1 MGQRANMG
9 SACTS
14 QKFCEAP
21 DASDAPVTFL
31 EHHLADA
38 SDAPQV
44 SPAAAVCQWAQP
56 PELPNLCQSQEL
68 CDSAVPSPTPPRL
81 PLLLKI
87 LHPDGRTWVHEAN
100 PGSTL
105 AQLKLALAE
114 KCGVAPEGA
123 HLIEL
128 WFSGYQLP
136 AKNTLEECTELCDG
150 SEIELQG
157 VQTAVAVAPLQ
168 SVVSAPVLALDCGVV
183 TGRAVQCRDGSEE
196 WRDGVIGNINPLKV
210 MPNGWD
216 VAYKWDEVRLHSAA
230 STISSRI
237 LDERIAVRRK
247 SIEGLTWDC
256 LGCTLIN
263 QHTNAVC
270 AACGRDKPNLDRE
283 QQLKACF
290 EIIDTNENGVL
301 DFSELRAVFGAA
313 HAAEFVR
320 FCSSQNGRSQS
331 LTPSEFIQGIVGDT
345 VDLQDAE
352 FQDQWL
358 NRITKCISTTI
369 VA

>member
-1 MGQRANMG
+1 MGKTQRANMG

-14 QKFCEAP
+14 QKFCDLP
-21 DASDAPVTFL
+21 DASG
-31 EHHLADA
+31 
-38 SDAPQV
+38 APQV

-87 LHPDGRTWVHEAN
+87 LHPDGRTWIHEAN

-128 WFSGYQLP
+128 WFSEYLLP
-136 AKNTLEECTELCDG
+136 AKKTLEECTELCDG

-157 VQTAVAVAPLQ
+157 VHTAVAVAPLQ
-168 SVVSAPVLALDCGVV
+168 SVVSAPVSALDCGFV
-183 TGRAVQCRDGSEE
+183 TGRAVQCRDGAEK
-196 WRDGVIGNINPLKV
+196 WRDGVIGNVNPLKV

-216 VAYKWDEVRLHSAA
+216 VAYKWDEVRLHSVA
-230 STISSRI
+230 STISTRI
-237 LDERIAVRRK
+237 F
-247 SIEGLTWDC
+247 
-256 LGCTLIN
+256 
-263 QHTNAVC
+263 
-270 AACGRDKPNLDRE
+270 DRE
-283 QQLKACF
+283 QQLQACF

-301 DFSELRAVFGAA
+301 DFSELQAVFGAA
-313 HAAEFVR
+313 HAKEFVR
-320 FCSSQNGRSQS
+320 FCSSQSGRSQS

-345 VDLQDAE
+345 VDMQDAE